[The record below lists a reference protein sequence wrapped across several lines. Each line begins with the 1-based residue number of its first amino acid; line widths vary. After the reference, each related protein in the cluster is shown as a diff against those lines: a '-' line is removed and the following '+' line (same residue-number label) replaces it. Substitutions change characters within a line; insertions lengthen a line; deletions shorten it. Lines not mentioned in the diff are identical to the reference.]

1 MKKKIFALILMT
13 ALMSIFVACGTNT
26 EEDEK
31 PIALSERVG
40 TYKWT
45 QDANN
50 YMTIKLEANS
60 DGTGKMT
67 MTMTTNG
74 QAGQANVIDIP
85 KADMD
90 STESS
95 FTEGGTTIAF
105 TSATDKN
112 SNFTTTVQGVTL
124 TFVKQ

>member
-1 MKKKIFALILMT
+1 MKKKIFALVAMMT
-13 ALMSIFVACGTNT
+13 LMSIFVGCAV
-26 EEDEK
+26 EEEK
-31 PIALSERVG
+31 KPVALSERVG
-40 TYKWT
+40 DYKWT

-50 YMTIKLEANS
+50 HMTIKLEANL

-67 MTMTTNG
+67 LDSTTNG
-74 QAGQANVIDIP
+74 TAALSKAVPIA

-95 FTEGGTTIAF
+95 FTVNGGTIAF
-105 TSATDKN
+105 TSATDKD
-112 SNFTTTVQGVTL
+112 SDFTMTTSGITV